1 MEDNDDFTKL
11 SLEELIQRQAKRT
24 TTTYAEW
31 CKKNNR
37 KPYWEEPTHA

>member
-24 TTTYAEW
+24 TTTYTEW

-37 KPYWEEPTHA
+37 KPYWEESTHA

>member
-24 TTTYAEW
+24 ATTYNEW